1 MLKIIPNFHPAV
13 VHFPIALTMVAFAAA
28 CASQLF
34 KKRVFASQLATV
46 SHYLLWLAAISAVV
60 AVAFGWLAYNSVNHD
75 DAGHIAMG
83 VHKLWAFSTTTVLV
97 LLTLFDFKQYQSNT
111 VMPIYMV
118 CLLGL
123 SSALVGGTGWLG
135 GEVVFRHGIG
145 VISLPAQDGAKE
157 MSYENGPSAAHEHDL
172 LEHGLH
178 EHGLVEHGLAEH
190 GLVEHGL
197 AEHDLVKHGLAEHGS
212 PENATPQTKPDHDAK
227 AVPDVQKSAMQ
238 GHDMS
243 TMPMDEATQA
253 LDHKAT
259 NSTENQAHEISDKRL
274 SAVQDESKPHKH
286 QHKK

>member
-1 MLKIIPNFHPAV
+1 MLQIIPNFHPAV

-83 VHKLWAFSTTTVLV
+83 VHKLWAFSTATVLV
-97 LLTLFDFKQYQSNT
+97 LLTLFDFKQYRSNT
-111 VMPIYMV
+111 IMPIYMV

-123 SSALVGGTGWLG
+123 SSVLVGATGWLG

-157 MSYENGPSAAHEHDL
+157 MSYENVPSAVH
-172 LEHGLH
+172 EHGLH
-178 EHGLVEHGLAEH
+178 EHGLVEHGL
-190 GLVEHGL
+190 VKHGL
-197 AEHDLVKHGLAEHGS
+197 AEHDLVKHGLAEHES
-212 PENATPQTKPDHDAK
+212 PENATPQTILYHDAK

-243 TMPMDEATQA
+243 TMPIDEATQA